1 MRINKNFIDS
11 TVPFN
16 DTIVDK
22 NTWTNNYKGYSDSN
36 TKWDLINIS
45 DLNAVPL
52 GLWIT
57 FKCLSNYN
65 LGFRS

>member
-1 MRINKNFIDS
+1 MRINKNFIDP

-16 DTIVDK
+16 DIIVDK
-22 NTWTNNYKGYSDSN
+22 TTWSTNYKGYSSTDTN
-36 TKWDLINIS
+36 WELINVS
-45 DLNAVPL
+45 DLNSVPL

-65 LGFRS
+65 L